1 MESGP
6 NGRNWMHKICAE
18 ALLKADRERG
28 NLLHVLMLL
37 SSSHI
42 THLRRA
48 RRSSVLPDRLI
59 HSPSN
64 ARHWHGRHAG
74 MARNFHPRAGRPCNA
89 SMLEC
94 FACRDDASSKERN
107 RRVARI
113 VSCDRAIRHP
123 TIGIESYMSC
133 IGSHIRICHAIIFIV
148 ITLYSLPAT

>member
-1 MESGP
+1 
-6 NGRNWMHKICAE
+6 MHKICAE

-59 HSPSN
+59 AHSPSIEHHQ
-64 ARHWHGRHAG
+64 HWAWHEISA
-74 MARNFHPRAGRPCNA
+74 HPRAGRPCNA
-89 SMLEC
+89 SMLECEC